1 MRFEGKVKEN
11 KQGTK
16 CNVLIR
22 EQIEERLHLAS
33 IMPCINTAN
42 CRQRD
47 RIRPQGNKGRRIETR
62 ETRDRN
68 ETEQGIGTKQN
79 KGQEQNK
86 AGYRKRKKKVKA
98 QRTNHNTRRKERRPA
113 PAASLSN
120 KTKGDKNIQEG
131 RQRGAYGKLI
141 RSK

>member
-1 MRFEGKVKEN
+1 MVLYWFLVRFEGKVKEN

-16 CNVLIR
+16 CNVLNR

-47 RIRPQGNKGRRIETR
+47 RIRPQGNKRRRIETR

-68 ETEQGIGTKQN
+68 ETEQGAGAKQSR
-79 KGQEQNK
+79 
-86 AGYRKRKKKVKA
+86 YRKRKKKVKA
-98 QRTNHNTRRKERRPA
+98 QRTNHNTR
-113 PAASLSN
+113 
-120 KTKGDKNIQEG
+120 
-131 RQRGAYGKLI
+131 
-141 RSK
+141 

>member
-68 ETEQGIGTKQN
+68 ETEQGAGAKQSRV
-79 KGQEQNK
+79 QEE
-86 AGYRKRKKKVKA
+86 
-98 QRTNHNTRRKERRPA
+98 KE
-113 PAASLSN
+113 
-120 KTKGDKNIQEG
+120 EG
-131 RQRGAYGKLI
+131 
-141 RSK
+141 